1 MSATDELRR
10 MLDERGV
17 EWTSP
22 RPGVTWFPDERGMN
36 CKAQPWTVNTFK
48 VSRYHLTPEQ
58 AIAVTLGGDE
68 CTSVGA
74 IEAWNQR
81 ADTEW
86 GAVPATEEV
95 MAAHGWVRE
104 RTCEFVI
111 EDNMNETEGM
121 GDVWFCCTNCD
132 TAFDY
137 YADNWLMN
145 ERFCPRC
152 GAKVRKA
159 VER

>member
-1 MSATDELRR
+1 MSEKLTAEQVRDAIFNGSSYASFDGAKYYADGIHMQEIADEL
-10 MLDERGV
+10 
-17 EWTSP
+17 
-22 RPGVTWFPDERGMN
+22 
-36 CKAQPWTVNTFK
+36 NT
-48 VSRYHLTPEQ
+48 
-58 AIAVTLGGDE
+58 TLGGE
-68 CTSVGA
+68 CTPHG
-74 IEAWNQR
+74 
-81 ADTEW
+81 EW
-86 GAVPATEEV
+86 GAVPATEEN

-121 GDVWFCCTNCD
+121 GDVWFRCTNCD

-145 ERFCPRC
+145 ENFCPRC